1 MAKSNKS
8 ADTGEGET
16 SAPVTPVGKTKLHYA
31 FNTTSVNIIEHTAE
45 KASEMK
51 KDHIVQEHSF
61 SIADVP
67 DVLQDGDIQKSLAG
81 YGLQKLLQDRTSG
94 TKDAGAKLAEMK
106 VLFSDYFTAGLWKSP
121 AKASSGGTRG
131 RKISATLA
139 QAVGGLLDMTP
150 IEAEANLKAADK
162 EAFDALCKNP
172 KVIAAVAEIEAS
184 VVVSEDALSDLL

>member
-106 VLFSDYFTAGLWKSP
+106 VALTSSDGEKLLQTFSAAKKARDEWLEKHGEGL
-121 AKASSGGTRG
+121 
-131 RKISATLA
+131 
-139 QAVGGLLDMTP
+139 
-150 IEAEANLKAADK
+150 
-162 EAFDALCKNP
+162 
-172 KVIAAVAEIEAS
+172 
-184 VVVSEDALSDLL
+184 